1 MKIRNLRLFST
12 PLIIGT
18 GLFSATTGL
27 LMFFVSEDPF
37 KYAHEIIGIG
47 FSVAILLH
55 IYTNWRPFKR
65 YFLQQAGLVIALALL
80 VGIGLVARTAFFD
93 PGEPE
98 ELIMARMEETSLVR
112 LAPLVDMNVTVLV
125 ERLSI
130 DGFPVDNPEM
140 TVEQIAEHH
149 GAETDDI
156 LLSVFREPTND

>member
-1 MKIRNLRLFST
+1 MKTRNLRTFST

-47 FSVAILLH
+47 FSIAILLH

-65 YFLQQAGLVIALALL
+65 YFLQQGVLVIALALL
-80 VGIGLVARTAFFD
+80 VGIGMVARTAFFD
-93 PGEPE
+93 KGEPE
-98 ELIMARMEETSLVR
+98 ELIMEKMEETSLVG
-112 LAPLVDMNVTVLV
+112 LAPLVDMSVTGLV

-130 DGFPVDNPEM
+130 DGFPVDDPEM

-149 GAETDDI
+149 DAETDDI
-156 LLSVFREPTND
+156 LLSVFR